1 MNFEVNSIEELE
13 KLSFEVKWQYFE
25 KLVAFIFEKNDFDVK
40 QNVVLVKDNER
51 RQFDV
56 IAKKKDVT
64 YLVECKRWKSR
75 ANSISEI
82 KRAVETHIERGEF
95 YSSLFP
101 EEPVVPV
108 LVSTLEGMPEQHKE
122 VFIVPLTS
130 LNWFLNQ
137 N

>member
-1 MNFEVNSIEELE
+1 MDFEINSVDDLE
-13 KLSFEVKWQYFE
+13 KLSFEVSWQYFE
-25 KLVAFIFEKNDFDVK
+25 KLVAFVFEKNDFDVK
-40 QNVVLVKDNER
+40 QNVVIVDEDR

-56 IAKKKDVT
+56 IAKKKDIT

-75 ANSISEI
+75 ANSISDI
-82 KRAVETHIERGEF
+82 KRAVETHIERCEL
-95 YSSLFP
+95 YSKIHP
-101 EEPVVPV
+101 EEAVVPL
-108 LVSTLEGMPEQHKE
+108 LVTPLQGMPEEHEK